1 MTWVFN
7 GQFQKKKQSSGGG
20 DMKFPGV
27 SKKEHVKFPGVTG
40 ISKSDQEKNSVEF
53 PEDLVYGPG
62 IFKGS
67 KTIL

>member
-1 MTWVFN
+1 
-7 GQFQKKKQSSGGG
+7 
-20 DMKFPGV
+20 MKFPGV